1 MTPEEPLVRGLLRRV
16 ITIRHFGPGAHPGT
30 GTDQTVHGGGNVP
43 GDGSTE
49 GERRVSGL
57 RGSGTSLAAHD
68 RWLAEVELPPRR
80 ETIQKALDEFGTTE
94 DPKAAGFLLPDGS
107 YLNFARSNRERYINH
122 DEIAGPTGL
131 SVQQFMLV
139 TGAIRVAAYGDFQH
153 DDAGLALEF
162 IRGAPLPTSQQ
173 WDRISSIPTQS
184 ADVEV
189 SSSSGGHIKG
199 VNISHS
205 EGVDASRQ
213 RRFVEMLMRGEE
225 PMAVAAS
232 VIRMVLRGGPGSGFE
247 GHAGRPG
254 KVGGS
259 LPSGEVAGEA
269 KPAPVYPRAYL
280 EALPDALKKTCG
292 GPVELESIVGWL
304 RSYWLTPAG
313 DLLVSH
319 GEHNESAIEADVSLL
334 DDKET
339 TRRLGISEE
348 ERRALRHESSFAAV
362 MASGVHRLNIDGRT
376 GASYVAYQANGH
388 VTRAQRETCEGI
400 ALVLGLPLS
409 DWRIDTA
416 NPTHSERQAAEL
428 IGLVERG
435 GPGSGHFGHEGRPGE
450 VGGSTPGDQVV
461 MPSTDIAQLVA
472 PEDIIPGKVTI
483 SPEDALLGQPIQRI
497 ENTVYGTGYTTEDYL
512 QLAQHVLD
520 EHPEAFREFV
530 AQVEQALDDGTST
543 MDAYYNPET
552 GEWTPER
559 QVLHD
564 QIVNDILEPGR
575 PAPAGTEPEAVITGG
590 LPGSGKSSVLAERAA
605 SGQFDG
611 YVHIDADVIKGML
624 PEYEGWNAGLLHD
637 ESSAIV
643 EEVFQRC
650 VERHMPVMY
659 DATLRTT
666 RNAAAVVNALE
677 EVGYNT
683 RLIYVDIPIEDSM
696 RRVLNRFAS
705 GTGRYV
711 SPFYV
716 ATRDG
721 RNLMSLET
729 LKGEVDAWEH
739 WDNGQPMGQS
749 PRLIAQGNRRQ
760 T

>member
-1 MTPEEPLVRGLLRRV
+1 MGDDMEQTARVPEDIARL
-16 ITIRHFGPGAHPGT
+16 GAHAC
-30 GTDQTVHGGGNVP
+30 
-43 GDGSTE
+43 
-49 GERRVSGL
+49 L
-57 RGSGTSLAAHD
+57 LY
-68 RWLAEVELPPRR
+68 LAEVASAKHEGRP
-80 ETIQKALDEFGTTE
+80 
-94 DPKAAGFLLPDGS
+94 DPEAYAAGVL
-107 YLNFARSNRERYINH
+107 RYRLRRLH
-122 DEIAGPTGL
+122 SP
-131 SVQQFMLV
+131 
-139 TGAIRVAAYGDFQH
+139 VA
-153 DDAGLALEF
+153 
-162 IRGAPLPTSQQ
+162 
-173 WDRISSIPTQS
+173 
-184 ADVEV
+184 VE
-189 SSSSGGHIKG
+189 
-199 VNISHS
+199 
-205 EGVDASRQ
+205 
-213 RRFVEMLMRGEE
+213 
-225 PMAVAAS
+225 
-232 VIRMVLRGGPGSGFE
+232 RGGPGSGHF

-254 KVGGS
+254 EVGGS
-259 LPSGEVAGEA
+259 LPSDEVAEEA
-269 KPAPVYPRAYL
+269 KPGPVYPRAYL
-280 EALPDALKKTCG
+280 DALPDALKKTCG

-450 VGGSTPGDQVV
+450 VGGSEPGDQATVI
-461 MPSTDIAQLVA
+461 PEDIAQVVTIH
-472 PEDIIPGKVTI
+472 PEDIAGGKVTI

-520 EHPEAFREFV
+520 EQPEAFREFV
-530 AQVEQALDDGTST
+530 AQVEQALDEGTST
-543 MDAYYNPET
+543 MDAYYDPET

-559 QVLHD
+559 QALHD
-564 QIVNDILEPGR
+564 QIINDILEPGR
-575 PAPAGTEPEAVITGG
+575 PAPAGIEPEAVIMGG
-590 LPGSGKSSVLAERAA
+590 LPGSGKSSVLAERAGG
-605 SGQFDG
+605 GQFDG

-624 PEYEGWNAGLLHD
+624 PEYEGWNAALLHD
-637 ESSAIV
+637 ESSAIAD
-643 EEVFQRC
+643 EVVR
-650 VERHMPVMY
+650 RSIRNHMPIMY

-666 RNAAAVVNALE
+666 RNAAAVVDALE
-677 EVGYNT
+677 SVGYNT

-696 RRVLNRFAS
+696 RRVLSRFAS

-716 ATRDG
+716 ATHDG
-721 RNLMSLET
+721 RNLLSLEA
-729 LKGEVDAWEH
+729 LKGQVDAWEH
-739 WDNGQPMGQS
+739 WDNGQPRGQS
-749 PRLIAQGNRRQ
+749 PRLVAQGNRRPS
-760 T
+760 